1 MSDGLARP
9 TFAPFEVDAVYT
21 WIECDLPK
29 YTGFMVEVRMNLTNR
44 ERKRLND
51 LLTENDEKSV
61 RIAENGKAQAES
73 IQERKNAT
81 TDPEETAA
89 LMAEQFAFI
98 DEIAGAYDALNDS
111 LHTAVAP
118 YIRNW
123 NLAIH
128 DNGVL
133 TNIAPPV
140 EIGVEAFV
148 DLDQT
153 LVRWIVMMLLDAYR
167 GGKGWSGSLLT
178 RDEPVAQLPAS
189 SETTSS
195 GKPKAKRSAS
205 SRPYRAK
212 SPTAVPS
219 TSTA

>member
-21 WIECDLPK
+21 WIECPLKK
-29 YTGFMVEVRMNLTNR
+29 YEGFMVEVRMNLTNR

-51 LLTENDEKSV
+51 LLTENDEKSA

-73 IQERKNAT
+73 IQQRKNAT

-98 DEIAGAYDALNDS
+98 DEVAAAIDDLNAS
-111 LHTAVAP
+111 IHTAVAP

-128 DNGVL
+128 DNGAL
-133 TNIAPPV
+133 TNISPPA

-153 LVRWIVMMLLDAYR
+153 LIRWIVTVLLDAYK

-178 RDEPVAQLPAS
+178 RDEPVAPSPAS
-189 SETTSS
+189 SETTPN
-195 GKPKAKRSAS
+195 GKPKGKRPAS

-212 SPTAVPS
+212 SLTAVPS